1 MDVMDAESP
10 PPAPPSAVVSDANPL
25 SADDPDAEN
34 GEGRDNLLQALVA
47 EVAALRQEITP
58 PTGSGSGESERD
70 DESGLLARSVRRIVA
85 RLTESPTN
93 WHQATAFACTSED
106 AKVLANRW
114 WLFAGSVVIVL
125 FQCTAAIG
133 ALRNT
138 MAVACANNDHCPHPG
153 M

>member
-1 MDVMDAESP
+1 MDVMDAEESP
-10 PPAPPSAVVSDANPL
+10 PPPTAVVSDANPL
-25 SADDPDAEN
+25 SADDPTAETS
-34 GEGRDNLLQALVA
+34 EGRDNLLQALAA
-47 EVAALRQEITP
+47 EVAALRKEITP
-58 PTGSGSGESERD
+58 PAASEWD
-70 DESGLLARSVRRIVA
+70 DESGLVARSVRRIVA
-85 RLTESPTN
+85 RLTESPSN
-93 WHQATAFACTSED
+93 WHQATVFACTSKD
-106 AKVLANRW
+106 AKVRANRW